1 MLFPRNFDF
10 SPRILSFLGEKWR
23 FFTFSKG
30 KCKIPRYFDFS
41 LRIFTFSSKILSVFP
56 PKYRGKSEKP
66 EGKLKIPRY
75 FAFSL
80 GKSKKPPLFP
90 QKSQNTEGKVKNRR
104 EKSKFRGILHFPLEK
119 VKNLHFSLRKFKIPR
134 EKQNTSEKALFPPK
148 IPTR

>member
-1 MLFPRNFDF
+1 MFY
-10 SPRILSFLGEKWR
+10 
-23 FFTFSKG
+23 TFSKG
-30 KCKIPRYFDFS
+30 KCKIPRNFDFS
-41 LRIFTFSSKILSVFP
+41 LRIFTFSSKIPSVFP

-119 VKNLHFSLRKFKIPR
+119 VKKPREKSKYQGKSKIPR
-134 EKQNTSEKALFPPK
+134 KKHFFLLKFLPDELPLSTVLVFLNFWLSF
-148 IPTR
+148 